1 MEEVWFFL
9 PYILF
14 LGLITSYTDVK
25 YSKIK
30 NKWIFLG
37 LVYAFLAY
45 SVLIVIYSLNPATA
59 VRWKY
64 LIEVLTNFLF
74 SVLLGFG
81 LWYLR
86 IWTAGDG
93 KLFIAY
99 SALIPLSVYS
109 NGYQKWVPST
119 TLFLNTFVIGLIAM
133 SVLVFSKLTSS
144 KLSKLIKSFLKDLV
158 NPKKI
163 FETAIILFAIFWISK
178 LLLSIF
184 GLEKNIFLIIILTI
198 FIFSFIHDKIGKRA
212 VWLFLAIVL
221 LRFAVDKSIYSL
233 AFLVNFVVLLFV
245 WTAFNQFFS
254 GGILSLGQEIFS
266 KDIGIN
272 ELKEGMMLVDTITI
286 KGKKLEIKP
295 KQIFG
300 LYRGLIDDEAEGLT
314 REQIKKLRNSGV
326 KRIRIAQT
334 IPFAPLLFLG
344 AILTIIA
351 KGNIFI
357 VLRLLIFK

>member
-1 MEEVWFFL
+1 MEELWFFL
-9 PYILF
+9 PYILL
-14 LGLITSYTDVK
+14 LGLITSYTDIK
-25 YSKIK
+25 HSKIR
-30 NKWIFLG
+30 NKWILLG
-37 LVYAFLAY
+37 LAYAFLAY
-45 SVLIVIYSLNPATA
+45 STLVVIYSLNPAAA

-64 LIEVLTNFLF
+64 LLEVLTNFLF
-74 SVLLGFG
+74 SVILGFG

-86 IWTAGDG
+86 LWTAGDG

-99 SALIPLSVYS
+99 SVLIPLSVYS

-119 TLFLNTFVIGLIAM
+119 TLFLNTFAIGLIAM
-133 SVLVFSKLTSS
+133 SVLVFARLTPS
-144 KLSKLIKSFLKDLV
+144 KLSNLLKSFLKDLV

-163 FETAIILFAIFWISK
+163 SETAIILFAIFWMAK
-178 LLLSIF
+178 LALSIF
-184 GLEKNIFLIIILTI
+184 GLEKNIFLLIILTI
-198 FIFSFIHDKIGKRA
+198 FIFSFIHDKIGKGA
-212 VWLFLAIVL
+212 IWLFLAIVL
-221 LRFAVDKSIYSL
+221 LRFAVDKSVYSI
-233 AFLVNFVVLLFV
+233 AFLGNFAALLFV

-254 GGILSLGQEIFS
+254 GGMLNLGQEIFS

-286 KGKKLEIKP
+286 KGEKLEIKP

-300 LYRGLIDDEAEGLT
+300 LYRGLINDEAEGLT
-314 REQIKKLRNSGV
+314 KEQIKKLRNSGIKIV
-326 KRIRIAQT
+326 RVAQT

-344 AILTIIA
+344 AVLTIVA